1 MFADQ
6 RETHLASSVFRIFS
20 SQLSLTLF
28 SSFSDVSTCSCSSA
42 FEMIRTSP
50 SDERNDTICFSGGTE
65 GSKVASPRPPS
76 PPPDTRAVK
85 CQNRPTEVVSS
96 ATHL

>member
-65 GSKVASPRPPS
+65 GSKVASPKPPS